1 MSKLSVASLILA
13 LAACGGGAKS
23 SSTMPVAAA
32 GPSCN
37 DVAAQIMTAMAKAIP
52 DLTPAQHDKLRPAIA
67 DQCTKDAWS
76 AEARA
81 CFVTITDTPSADQCA
96 TKLTQAQKDAFGA
109 RMGAEVQ
116 AAMGATSD
124 DDAGMT
130 APKGGGE
137 GGSMGAD
144 PCDGGE

>member
-1 MSKLSVASLILA
+1 MSKLSAASLFLA

-23 SSTMPVAAA
+23 STMPTAAA
-32 GPSCN
+32 GPSCT
-37 DVAAQIMTAMAKAIP
+37 DVAAQIITAMAKAVP
-52 DLTPAQHDKLRPAIA
+52 DLTPAQLDKLRPAVA

-76 AEARA
+76 AEART
-81 CFVTITDTPSADQCA
+81 CFSTITDTPAADQCA

-109 RMGAEVQ
+109 RRGAEVQ
-116 AAMGATSD
+116 ATMGATSD
-124 DDAGMT
+124 DDAGMS

-137 GGSMGAD
+137 GGSVGAD